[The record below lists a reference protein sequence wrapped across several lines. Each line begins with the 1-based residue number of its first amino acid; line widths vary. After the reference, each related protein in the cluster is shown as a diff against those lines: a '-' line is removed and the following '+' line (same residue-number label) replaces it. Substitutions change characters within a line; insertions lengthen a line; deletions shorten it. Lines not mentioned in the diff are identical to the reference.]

1 MRAERETRALTGY
14 AFVDHVGLS
23 VPDLDAAVR
32 FFTAVLGARELY
44 RSSRRGEGRFMTET
58 FEASPDSSFT
68 LAMLRLE
75 PNLNLELFQ
84 WEAPDRRVEM
94 PMASDVGGHHL
105 CVYVD
110 DVEGAYDRLRRY
122 PGVRAL
128 GDLKTVRPGSPLSG
142 TRWTYFVTP
151 WGLQI
156 EIVNRA
162 EVASPPD
169 FVVPRK

>member
-1 MRAERETRALTGY
+1 MRAERETRALPGY
-14 AFVDHVGLS
+14 AFVYHVGLS
-23 VPDLDAAVR
+23 VPDLDASVE
-32 FFTAVLGARELY
+32 FFTVVFGARELY

-58 FEASPDSSFT
+58 FEASQDNSFT

-75 PNLNLELFQ
+75 PNLLELFQ

-94 PMASDVGGHHL
+94 PKASDVGGHHF

-110 DVEGAYDRLRRY
+110 DVEGAYERLRRF
-122 PGVRAL
+122 PGVRVL
-128 GDLKTVRPGSPLSG
+128 GGLKTVGPGSPVSG

-151 WGLQI
+151 RGQQI

-162 EVASPPD
+162 EVASPPG

>member
-1 MRAERETRALTGY
+1 MSSEREPRALPGY
-14 AFVDHVGLS
+14 AFVDHVGFS
-23 VPDLDAAVR
+23 VPDLDAAVE
-32 FFTAVLGARELY
+32 FFTAVFGAREPY

-58 FEASPDSSFT
+58 FEAPPDSSFT

-75 PNLNLELFQ
+75 PSLNLELFQ
-84 WEAPDRRVEM
+84 WEAPDRRAEM
-94 PMASDVGGHHL
+94 PKASDVGGHHL

-110 DVEGAYDRLRRY
+110 DVEGAYEGLRRF
-122 PGVRAL
+122 PGVRVL
-128 GDLKTVRPGSPLSG
+128 GNLKTVGPGSPVSG